1 MKDYVF
7 FFNNKNFKLIELN
20 KLEKSQAE
28 DLENQGFSR
37 TDFQAKSR
45 EDAISKINET
55 NELNINSL
63 KDFSGDTGFSAV
75 IESLLR

>member
-45 EDAISKINET
+45 EDAISKINES